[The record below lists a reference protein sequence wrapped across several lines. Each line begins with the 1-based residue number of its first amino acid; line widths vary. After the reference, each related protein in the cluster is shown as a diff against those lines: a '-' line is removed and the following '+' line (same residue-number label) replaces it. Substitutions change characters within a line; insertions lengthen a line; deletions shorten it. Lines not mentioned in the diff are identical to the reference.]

1 MVFSITIRQGS
12 YGMGHNLDALAVVSL
27 HERSSK
33 GTRKFHEVH
42 NLRGVKGFVY
52 HDDTAS

>member
-1 MVFSITIRQGS
+1 MLFSITIRQGS